1 MSMIPE
7 VVPGRD
13 PEISVII
20 PTLNEGELIGEA
32 IDSAIAGSSV
42 EIIVVDGG
50 SRDRTFDVA
59 ASKCVRVI
67 SAPRGRA
74 LQMNA
79 GARIAGGNLFV
90 FLHADTVLPP
100 DFARLVRELLADPQ
114 NSAGAFGFAL
124 EGSSWKHRAITWGAN
139 ARSRF
144 LSLPYGDQA
153 LFMRRSVFETLGGY
167 PEIAVMEDFEL
178 VLRLRRIGRI
188 AVAPALVRT
197 SSRRWW
203 RQGFL
208 RTILINQCCT
218 LAHLAGVSSNRIAKW
233 RDGR

>member
-1 MSMIPE
+1 MS
-7 VVPGRD
+7 VRD
-13 PEISVII
+13 RGISVII
-20 PTLNEGELIGEA
+20 PALNEEELIGEA
-32 IDSAIAGSSV
+32 IDSAIAGSPLEV
-42 EIIVVDGG
+42 IVVDGG
-50 SRDRTFDVA
+50 SRDLTLEVA
-59 ASKCVRVI
+59 ASKFVRVI

-79 GARIAGGNLFV
+79 GARIAGGDLFV
-90 FLHADTVLPP
+90 FLHADSVLPRN
-100 DFARLVRELLADPQ
+100 FARLVQELLADPQ

-124 EGSSWKHRAITWGAN
+124 EGSSWKHRVITWGVN

-153 LFMRRSVFETLGGY
+153 LFMRRSVFETLNGY
-167 PEIAVMEDFEL
+167 PEIASMEDVEL

-188 AVAPALVRT
+188 AIAPAPVRT

-203 RQGFL
+203 RGGFL
-208 RTILINQCCT
+208 RTILLNQCYM
-218 LAHLAGVSSNRIAKW
+218 LAHMAGVSSDRIAKW